1 MYIKIINTYN
11 KPNSKFSN
19 SGSCGRTVNY
29 LKGEAKEKNQEC
41 IFFNSENDNISPDD
55 VKEQIDSNTKGIAK
69 EDEKFFS
76 LAISPSAEELEAIG
90 KDKEKLKEYVKD
102 VMKIYAENFNI
113 KGKQLSQDNLLY
125 FATLHEERKYKSKDY
140 KVKNKEEKAGN
151 KKSGDNTH
159 IHVIVSARDKQMKTT
174 LNPLKSRRRF
184 SIDSFSEKSSIQ
196 FADKFNHK
204 KTLEDYYSYCNYKIN
219 SNIENKLYYLNEK
232 YAINLDSKYYTKNL
246 KDIDNKRKFF
256 NNLITLNKELK
267 SGKTFDQCSNINK
280 NLEFKVMIIKEGQ
293 RIEQPTLDSTL
304 NDINNKISSSA
315 LNFLQNMEFDPTL
328 TNSIVPKKKKKKID
342 RGLRK

>member
-1 MYIKIINTYN
+1 MYIKIINSYN
-11 KPNSKFSN
+11 KPSSKFSN
-19 SGSCGRTVNY
+19 FGSCSRTVNY

-41 IFFNSENDNISPDD
+41 SFFNSENDNISPDE
-55 VKEQIDSNTKGIAK
+55 VKEQIDSNTKGIVK

-113 KGKQLSQDNLLY
+113 KGKQLNQDNLLY
-125 FATLHEERKYKSKDY
+125 FATLHEERKYKGTDY

-159 IHVIVSARDKQMKTT
+159 IHVIVSARDKQMKIT

-196 FADKFNHK
+196 FAEKFNHR
-204 KTLEDYYSYCNYKIN
+204 KTLYDYYSYCNYKIN

-267 SGKTFDQCSNINK
+267 SGKTFVQCSNINK
-280 NLEFKVMIIKEGQ
+280 NLEFKVMIIREGQ

-315 LNFLQNMEFDPTL
+315 LNFFQKMEFDPTL

-342 RGLRK
+342 RGLSM